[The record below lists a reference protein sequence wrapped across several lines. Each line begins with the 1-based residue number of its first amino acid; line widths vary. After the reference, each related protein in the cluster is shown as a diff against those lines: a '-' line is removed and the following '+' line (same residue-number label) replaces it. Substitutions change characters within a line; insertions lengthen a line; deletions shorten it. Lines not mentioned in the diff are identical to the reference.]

1 MTPRAVSRATI
12 TGPRRWRR
20 RPSTRRQ
27 TAASRSGSP
36 SGWRGGRSKERRK
49 AMAEP
54 IDSWEKAVAF
64 ALSLPGTELS
74 TSYGK
79 PAVKVNGRAFL
90 YTGHEDKTSFG
101 VGIDMDSVE
110 LLKETDP
117 DTFWQTLHYE
127 GWPAVL
133 IRYDSADPERVRSV
147 IERSRDWTAAKPP
160 PRPRK
165 KRKK

>member
-1 MTPRAVSRATI
+1 
-12 TGPRRWRR
+12 
-20 RPSTRRQ
+20 
-27 TAASRSGSP
+27 
-36 SGWRGGRSKERRK
+36 
-49 AMAEP
+49 MAEA
-54 IDSWEKAVAF
+54 ITSWDEAVAF

-90 YTGHEDKTSFG
+90 YTGHADETSFG
-101 VGIDMDSVE
+101 VAIDMDRVE

-117 DTFWQTLHYE
+117 DTFWQTPHYE

-133 IRYDSADPERVRSV
+133 IRYASKDPERVREI
-147 IERSRDWTAAKPP
+147 IERSHAWTAARPK

-165 KRKK
+165 GK